1 MLHPHPILANDRAS
15 RWLGIEVDR
24 ALFGDAQISMTVREE
39 MVNGFGIAHGG
50 IIFAFADTC
59 FALACNDPDAGP
71 ATGPDAGPDAGPATI
86 TVASGADINF
96 VAPAFQG
103 QTLTAVGR
111 VVNRTGRSGIYDIRV
126 TAGSTLIAEF
136 RGRSRTIPNPVPR

>member
-1 MLHPHPILANDRAS
+1 MSHPHPILEQDRAS
-15 RWLGIEVDR
+15 QWLGIDVDR
-24 ALFGDAQISMTVREE
+24 ALFGDARISMTVRDE

-59 FALACNDPDAGP
+59 FALACNDPDG
-71 ATGPDAGPDAGPATI
+71 DSATI
-86 TVASGADINF
+86 TVASGAAIDF

-103 QTLTAVGR
+103 QILTAVGR
-111 VVNRTGRSGIYDIRV
+111 VVNRTGRSGIYDVRV

-136 RGRSRTIPNPVPR
+136 RGRSRTIPNPTRG

>member
-1 MLHPHPILANDRAS
+1 MSHPHPILADDRAS

-24 ALFGDAQISMTVREE
+24 ALFGDVRISMTVREE

-59 FALACNDPDAGP
+59 FALACNDPSGNS
-71 ATGPDAGPDAGPATI
+71 ATV

-96 VAPAFQG
+96 VAPAYEG
-103 QTLTAVGR
+103 QVLTAVGE
-111 VVNRTGRSGIYDIRV
+111 VVHRTGRSGIYDVRV
-126 TAGSTLIAEF
+126 TAGDTLIAEF
-136 RGRSRTIPNPVPR
+136 RGRSRTVADPAPR

>member
-1 MLHPHPILANDRAS
+1 MPHTHPILEKDRAS
-15 RWLGIEVDR
+15 QWLGIDVER
-24 ALFGDAQISMTVREE
+24 ALFGDAQISMTIREE

-59 FALACNDPDAGP
+59 FAMACNDPDGE
-71 ATGPDAGPDAGPATI
+71 PDGASATI

-136 RGRSRTIPNPVPR
+136 RGRSRTIPHVPPR